1 MCRGQRA
8 TPDLSSH
15 HRGHRD
21 QAESWETKRMVK
33 GRDESLER
41 SSLQSVR
48 VDLSRDVLE
57 LMKRGKLT
65 FLESYSKGVSVRLC
79 QLSPWHFLLG
89 SLLLSFFCYFNYSLI
104 SEELFWIYGTFLTRL
119 FWHFKVTQIQGLH
132 NMASIFSPPSPLYTQ
147 NSKQR
152 NHLFPLKT
160 SALVFV
166 FPLIIVPPTYIISLS
181 NLLIKAFCRHCLIHL
196 HHYILQMGGR
206 GNVCQFSVW

>member
-1 MCRGQRA
+1 MGFMCRGQRA

-65 FLESYSKGVSVRLC
+65 FLESYSKGVSVKLC

-132 NMASIFSPPSPLYTQ
+132 NMASIFSPLLPFILKILNKGTICSLWKHQPL
-147 NSKQR
+147 
-152 NHLFPLKT
+152 
-160 SALVFV
+160 
-166 FPLIIVPPTYIISLS
+166 
-181 NLLIKAFCRHCLIHL
+181 
-196 HHYILQMGGR
+196 
-206 GNVCQFSVW
+206 FSFFH